1 MTTRTVATG
10 LAIVVFATIRPALA
24 QTEVIV
30 RGELPPTGTESR
42 AQSKVTR
49 SDIDER
55 VPRSAPDALK
65 FEPGVFVQQTS
76 HGQGSPF
83 IRGRYGNR
91 VLILYDGVRLNNSTF
106 RQGPNQYL
114 FTLDTQTIRS
124 IEVIRGGASTLYG
137 TDALGGAILANSF
150 IPEMPEPGT
159 SFAWD
164 PRVRG
169 QYHQAD
175 QGVTTRGQVAAT
187 VGERFSVIA
196 GGGYASA
203 GLLRSAGSVRNPA
216 NGGLPEV
223 PRFAAD
229 GVTQLGTGYTVAT
242 GDVATRYWL
251 NPRVALIAAA
261 NLFRQYDSPRTD
273 QCPPA
278 FGLLGDCTMIEEQF
292 RTLVYAGLDGDLGAL
307 ARRTRVRA
315 SFQRQHER
323 RIRTRPASYVENGGR
338 DNVDTAGLSAT
349 FETDEADLGE
359 VAKLRGQWG
368 GDLYRD
374 GLGSAGWTRFIDSG
388 RLFPY
393 ERGQYLEGSSYLTG
407 GAFARTELR
416 IADRITIALGG
427 RTGVTRAIAPRDPET
442 NASAFDRTWLASAGE
457 VRSSFRVFP
466 WLTLSGGFDR
476 SFRAPNLDELTSR
489 QQTGPGFQID
499 NPNLGPETQVTT
511 EIGAVADVPKFRAEA
526 WFFRSV
532 LHDGLERVARSIGE
546 CPAGPSSESCAVSWS
561 RFQVVNAPAP
571 AFIHGFEAA
580 LRWRPVEFFR
590 VQGTFAWTHGEGP
603 NLGGAV
609 PWGQFPDPNPRVP
622 LSRIAP
628 TNGTIE
634 TRWSFLGSFYAG
646 WALRWALAQHR
657 LAMSDRA
664 DYRIPNGGTPGFA
677 VFDLRAGYRLRRTL
691 VVNVVL
697 ENLMN
702 RPYRAH
708 GSGINGAGRSVSV
721 GVEIGL

>member
-1 MTTRTVATG
+1 M
-10 LAIVVFATIRPALA
+10 ALLVWAAARSARA
-24 QTEVIV
+24 QTEVVV
-30 RGELPPTGTESR
+30 RGEPPATGTETR

-55 VPRSAPDALK
+55 IARSAPDALK

-83 IRGRYGNR
+83 IRGRYGSR
-91 VLILYDGVRLNNSTF
+91 VLIMYDGVRLNNSTF

-124 IEVIRGGASTLYG
+124 IEVIRGGASTLFG
-137 TDALGGAILANSF
+137 TDALGGAVLANSF
-150 IPEMPEPGT
+150 APEMPEPGT
-159 SFAWD
+159 TFAWE
-164 PRVRG
+164 PRARAQYHQPDEGTTVRG
-169 QYHQAD
+169 Q
-175 QGVTTRGQVAAT
+175 AAVK
-187 VGERFSVIA
+187 VGERFSAIV
-196 GGGYASA
+196 GGGYANA

-216 NGGLPEV
+216 NGARPEV
-223 PRFAAD
+223 PRFASD

-242 GDVATRYWL
+242 GDIATRYWL
-251 NPRVALIAAA
+251 SPRIALVAAA
-261 NLFRQYDSPRTD
+261 NIFRQYDTPRTD

-292 RTLVYAGLDGDLGAL
+292 RTLLYTGLDGDLGAF

-323 RIRTRPASYVENGGR
+323 RVRTRPASLVENGGR

-349 FETDEADLGE
+349 FETDEADLGT
-359 VAKLRGQWG
+359 VARLRGQWG
-368 GDLYRD
+368 GDVYRD
-374 GLGSAGWTRFIDSG
+374 ALGSTAWTRFTDSG
-388 RLFPY
+388 RLYPY

-407 GAFARTELR
+407 GAFARAELR
-416 IADRITIALGG
+416 VADRITIAAGG
-427 RTGVTRAIAPRDPET
+427 RTGVTRAIAPTDPET
-442 NASAFDRTWLASAGE
+442 TAVAFDRTWLAAAGE
-457 VRSSFRVFP
+457 VRSSIRVLP
-466 WLTLSGGFDR
+466 WLTVSGGFDR

-499 NPNLGPETQVTT
+499 NRDLGPETQVTT
-511 EIGAVADVPKFRAEA
+511 EVGVVAEVPQFRAEA
-526 WFFRSV
+526 WAFRSV
-532 LHDGLERVARSIGE
+532 LQDGLERVARSIGE
-546 CPAGPSSESCAVSWS
+546 CPAGPSSEACSSSWS

-571 AFIHGFEAA
+571 AFIHGVETA

-590 VQGTFAWTHGEGP
+590 IQGTFAWTHGEGP

-609 PWGQFPDPNPRVP
+609 PWGQFADPNPRVP

-646 WALRWALAQHR
+646 WALRWALAQNR
-657 LAMSDRA
+657 LAVSDRA

-677 VFDLRAGYRLRRTL
+677 VVDLRAGYRFRRT
-691 VVNVVL
+691 VIVNLLL

-708 GSGINGAGRSVSV
+708 GSGVNGAGRGISV